1 MKYELYSLYT
11 FVLVQGQV
19 NSNFQLVLNEMGPG
33 RTSWA
38 WYFLRPNLN
47 EIVLLMRPKQI
58 FKLTDKKIFTMRIKK
73 IVYLDLCNNY
83 IFFRLTMDWRLTVAA
98 AIGLPVSFLYLIDF
112 LLSLHRRVDVR
123 GKVVLI
129 TGASSGLGR
138 GK

>member
-1 MKYELYSLYT
+1 
-11 FVLVQGQV
+11 
-19 NSNFQLVLNEMGPG
+19 
-33 RTSWA
+33 
-38 WYFLRPNLN
+38 
-47 EIVLLMRPKQI
+47 MRPKQI

-73 IVYLDLCNNY
+73 IVYFDLCNNY

>member
-1 MKYELYSLYT
+1 M
-11 FVLVQGQV
+11 
-19 NSNFQLVLNEMGPG
+19 
-33 RTSWA
+33 
-38 WYFLRPNLN
+38 
-47 EIVLLMRPKQI
+47 
-58 FKLTDKKIFTMRIKK
+58 DKKISTMMVK
-73 IVYLDLCNNY
+73 IFVYLNLCNNN

-98 AIGLPVSFLYLIDF
+98 AIGLPVSLLYLIDY